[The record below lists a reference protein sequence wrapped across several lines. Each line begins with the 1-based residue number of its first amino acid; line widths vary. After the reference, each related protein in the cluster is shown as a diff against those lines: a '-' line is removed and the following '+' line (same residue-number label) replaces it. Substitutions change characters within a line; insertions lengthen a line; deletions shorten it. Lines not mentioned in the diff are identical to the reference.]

1 MTLKINEFEAVPN
14 SFVEKSPQSK
24 NYRKECSSFAPLNH
38 SAKAHYEKN
47 IQPI

>member
-1 MTLKINEFEAVPN
+1 TINNFKAIPN
-14 SFVEKSPQSK
+14 SFVEKSAQSK

-47 IQPI
+47 IQLI